1 MKELNAIEVTN
12 LVKHYRDVKAVDDI
26 SFNIKQGTI
35 CGILGPNGSGKTTT
49 IKCICNLIVPDK
61 GEIKLLGKDH
71 HEAYKYISALFEG
84 NRNLYWRLTPRENLR
99 YFAGLRGLGGKK
111 LENQIDELLELFN
124 LQNKRNVMVNN
135 LSRGMQQKVAIAMT
149 LICNTEIVLLDE
161 PTLGLD
167 VQTTIEIKNILR
179 SIAKDMHKTILL
191 SSHDMHLVQ
200 DVCEEVIVLNKGKIV
215 VQDKVS
221 NLLDMF
227 SRMTYEIV
235 LTEKISDE
243 LKMELKSYNNRFDII
258 NDSIIELD
266 LSSYDDIFPL
276 IDYFKE
282 KDITI
287 KEFKQKEVN
296 FERIYL
302 EYTKEVN

>member
-1 MKELNAIEVTN
+1 MNAIEVTN

-26 SFNIKQGTI
+26 SFTIKEGTI

-49 IKCICNLIVPDK
+49 IKCICNIIIPDQ

-71 HEAYKYISALFEG
+71 HQAYKYISTLFEG

-99 YFAGLRGLGGKK
+99 YFAGLRGLGGRK
-111 LENQIDELLELFN
+111 LENQIDELLERFN
-124 LQNKRNVMVNN
+124 LQSKRNVVVNN

-149 LICNTEIVLLDE
+149 LISNTDIVLLDE

-167 VQTTIEIKNILR
+167 VQTTVEIKNILR
-179 SIAKDMHKTILL
+179 SISKDMKKTVLL

-200 DVCEEVIVLNKGKIV
+200 DVCEEVIVINKGKVV
-215 VQDKVS
+215 VQDRVS

-235 LTEKISDE
+235 FLEHLTEELKDE
-243 LKMELKSYNNRFDII
+243 LQSFNNKFYLI
-258 NDSIIELD
+258 NDSKIELD
-266 LSSYDDIFPL
+266 LASYDEIYSL
-276 IDYFKE
+276 VDYFKE
-282 KDITI
+282 KNLTI
-287 KEFKQKEVN
+287 KEFKQKEIN